1 MIRILS
7 EKNSPKGVLPM
18 TKQKKLRHLE
28 YYDLQETFDKL
39 YAKSKQG
46 GFFTNLMEH
55 ISSEE
60 NIRLAYRN
68 IKRNAGSTTSG
79 VDNYTIKDIEK
90 ISAEKLVEI
99 IQSKFRFYKPKPV
112 RRVEIPKENG
122 KIRPLGIPT
131 IIDRIVQQCIL
142 QVLEPICEAK
152 FHERN
157 NGFRPNRSAEHALAQ
172 CYRMMQIQ
180 HLHFVVDIDIQGFF
194 DNVNHSKLIR
204 QMWSMGIRDKKLICV
219 IKQMLKAPIVL
230 PNGTMFYPTKGTPQG
245 GILSPLL
252 ANIVLNELDWWI
264 SSQWETMPTHT
275 LYKPHTSKN
284 GTVTYAN
291 KFRVLQE
298 SKLKE
303 MYIVRYADDFKIFC
317 RKRSDADKIFT
328 AVKKWL
334 KERLK
339 LDISEEKSRVVN
351 LKKKSSEFLG
361 FELKAVRKGKKY
373 VVQSHMSKKSKKR
386 VADKL
391 KQKIVEIEHSRNAK
405 ELGIQ
410 VRHYNTIVFGIH
422 NYYRIA
428 THISCDCSKIYDEVR
443 KVIYNRLR
451 YKLKSK
457 GIIRSAFIQKY
468 YGKSKMMCFLGDAPL
483 VPFSYVQT
491 QTPRYKKVKICKYTP
506 EGREEIH
513 KSLKFDES
521 VIAVL
526 HMLAKSHISGR
537 SIEYMDNRVSLYA
550 AQYGKCA
557 VTGKVLWI
565 DEIHCHH
572 KKPVSHGGTDE
583 YRNLVIVHAEIHKLI
598 HATRQETIIVYL
610 NRLNLTKS
618 QLEKLNKLRILAG
631 NPAI

>member
-1 MIRILS
+1 
-7 EKNSPKGVLPM
+7 M
-18 TKQKKLRHLE
+18 TKQKKLRHVE
-28 YYDLQETFDKL
+28 YYDLQETFDTL
-39 YAKSKQG
+39 YAKSKKG
-46 GFFTNLMEH
+46 ELFTNLMEL
-55 ISSEE
+55 ITSEE

-99 IQSKFRFYKPKPV
+99 IQNKFRFYKSKPV
-112 RRVEIPKENG
+112 RRVEIPKPNG
-122 KIRPLGIPT
+122 KTRPLGIPT
-131 IIDRIVQQCIL
+131 IIDRIAQQCIL

-152 FHERN
+152 FHEQN

-172 CYRMMQIQ
+172 CYRMIQIQ

-219 IKQMLKAPIVL
+219 IKQMLKAPIIL
-230 PNGTMFYPTKGTPQG
+230 PDGTKSYPTKGTPQG
-245 GILSPLL
+245 GMLSPLL

-275 LYKPHTSKN
+275 KYQPRIRKN
-284 GTVTYAN
+284 GTVTN
-291 KFRVLQE
+291 TNRFRI
-298 SKLKE
+298 LKE
-303 MYIVRYADDFKIFC
+303 SRLKEIYIVRYADDFKIFC
-317 RKRSDADKIFT
+317 RKRNDADKIFT

-339 LDISEEKSRVVN
+339 LDINEEKSRVVN
-351 LKKKSSEFLG
+351 LKKRSSEFLG

-373 VVQSHMSKKSKKR
+373 VVQSHMSEKSKKR
-386 VADKL
+386 VAGTL
-391 KQKIVEIEHSRNAK
+391 KRKIVEIEHSKDAK

-428 THISCDCSKIYDEVR
+428 THISCDCSKIYDVIR

-451 YKLKSK
+451 YKLKSE
-457 GIIRSAFIQKY
+457 GIIRSEFIQKY

-513 KSLKFDES
+513 KSLKFNES
-521 VIAVL
+521 IIAVL

-557 VTGKVLWI
+557 ITGAVLWI

-572 KKPVSHGGTDE
+572 KKPILQGGTDE
-583 YRNLVIVHAEIHKLI
+583 YRNLVIVHAEVHKLI
-598 HATRQETIIVYL
+598 HATRQDTIIAYL

-631 NPAI
+631 NSAI